1 MCRNQHLLLPGAKA
15 FHETGVL
22 NYSAWA
28 SVRCKNGDDFLGIG
42 LQDCGLKHVEEA
54 HPGEGIE
61 DLNIY
66 CRICDPS
73 PQLWSMS
80 YFDDLEDLK
89 EHMDNVHRYWI
100 AQIKTSPN

>member
-1 MCRNQHLLLPGAKA
+1 M
-15 FHETGVL
+15 
-22 NYSAWA
+22 
-28 SVRCKNGDDFLGIG
+28 
-42 LQDCGLKHVEEA
+42 EEA

-80 YFDDLEDLK
+80 NFDNLVDLK
-89 EHMDNVHRYWI
+89 EHMDNVHKDYI
-100 AQIKTSPN
+100 AQIKINPNL